1 MHSKVD
7 YVGMTCP
14 DEFVVGYG
22 MDYASQFRS
31 LPVVAVLKRSVY
43 E

>member
-1 MHSKVD
+1 
-7 YVGMTCP
+7 MTCP